1 MATTKIDHQNGAIR
15 ICVDR
20 LEGNRAGGRVLSQRL
35 TAPMAFSDL
44 GSLLLQLESLLER
57 QNFPQAFQRM
67 RSFTKETPEY
77 PAGLLPEGA
86 MAAEAVTAARG
97 ETATFV
103 LRVLTRQNATW
114 QGVLEWLE
122 GEQRNSFSSD
132 LEFLKLLEQ
141 DLRQIVKEETQAK

>member
-1 MATTKIDHQNGAIR
+1 MATTKIDHQNGTIR

-67 RSFTKETPEY
+67 RSFTKEAPEY

-86 MAAEAVTAARG
+86 MAAEAVTAAIPIP
-97 ETATFV
+97 V
-103 LRVLTRQNATW
+103 LAIPANA
-114 QGVLEWLE
+114 
-122 GEQRNSFSSD
+122 S
-132 LEFLKLLEQ
+132 
-141 DLRQIVKEETQAK
+141 